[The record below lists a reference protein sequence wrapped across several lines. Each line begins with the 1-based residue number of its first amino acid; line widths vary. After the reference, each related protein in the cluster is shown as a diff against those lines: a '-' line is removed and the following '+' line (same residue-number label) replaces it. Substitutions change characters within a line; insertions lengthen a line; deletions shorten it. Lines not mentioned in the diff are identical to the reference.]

1 MSQITMAWASTE
13 ITVNNKPQSALYYFS
28 VVTGL
33 GFRKRLLHQGLKLD
47 SRFDPVFTYFVPS
60 PREIKWWK
68 QDGRIHVTCIQQAKT
83 VYIGEDA
90 EKHTLLLGLSIV
102 RTTWES
108 TSAIHFKVEDAYIH
122 HPVISLSCKLFCH
135 SLQYYGAVRMK

>member
-1 MSQITMAWASTE
+1 MSQITMAWAPTE
-13 ITVNNKPQSALYYFS
+13 ITVNNKPQSALYYLS

-47 SRFDPVFTYFVPS
+47 SRLDPVFTYFVPS
-60 PREIKWWK
+60 PREIKWLK
-68 QDGRIHVTCIQQAKT
+68 QDGRVHVTCIKQAKT
-83 VYIGEDA
+83 VYIWWGCRE
-90 EKHTLLLGLSIV
+90 TLLLGLSIV

-108 TSAIHFKVEDAYIH
+108 TLAIHFKVEDAYDH

-135 SLQYYGAVRMK
+135 SL